1 MEPADCPH
9 FSPNCIMVKKPFW
22 LHFSTWNRTSDI
34 NGLMSDHQTA
44 FFRDF
49 KVGRKKR
56 KKSESISPAGVKAG
70 VQTCPWQLSSSSLPM
85 IIVIP
90 LFYGMGFVLS
100 LSLTCAGPQTL
111 FFFFALQKEN
121 RTELMFPCIINNYMV
136 GLSFP
141 AVLCLNRLFC
151 GASKLESLT
160 TELKGFDYCFISP
173 FSSLCLHLT
182 AINYIKLWWR
192 TRKKEKRW

>member
-1 MEPADCPH
+1 
-9 FSPNCIMVKKPFW
+9 
-22 LHFSTWNRTSDI
+22 
-34 NGLMSDHQTA
+34 MSDHQTA
-44 FFRDF
+44 FSELLRLE
-49 KVGRKKR
+49 GRRKKR
-56 KKSESISPAGVKAG
+56 VNFAGRGQGWGSNLSVTTLFFFSAHDYCYSAFLWYG
-70 VQTCPWQLSSSSLPM
+70 VC
-85 IIVIP
+85 
-90 LFYGMGFVLS
+90 S